1 MPPLA
6 STTCTY
12 KVYIDIK
19 PEMISVVNIRFLNG
33 HTLAPLKPGECQTRG
48 GKAMELWKASW
59 DLGLGLQDKLYQPV
73 LGIEVVKHRADPGPI
88 AAFAESVE
96 R

>member
-19 PEMISVVNIRFLNG
+19 PETVSVVSTRSLNG
-33 HTLAPLKPGECQTRG
+33 DTLPFLKTRRMSNARV
-48 GKAMELWKASW
+48 KAMKLWKASW
-59 DLGLGLQDKLYQPV
+59 DLGLGLQDKVYQPV
-73 LGIEVVKHRADPGPI
+73 LGIEVVKHRADLGPRV
-88 AAFAESVE
+88 AFAEGVE
-96 R
+96 K